1 MLFFTGAV
9 MDRLLDFV
17 LIDQNMTEDKKAAYK
32 YPFVAAEI
40 LSSPNAKIFEYF
52 STPNENGTLANFER
66 LFSCFVDKDKK
77 VLNAEIN
84 FTRAGYI
91 NKIMTNL
98 INSRSQVFCDYIFK
112 KPLFIDCLIKHSY
125 CKSISMLLLSILALP
140 AADLNSSNI
149 SVTDVSPNASNPNTN
164 WLKEVLALR
173 LDIFKKIVDEAISV
187 SDGRDQAD
195 SSTNLCN
202 LVINIMSKD
211 HAEKDDFLRTFC
223 NLYLDK
229 IVDHFAENYQSNFN
243 NRLGNIFLV
252 ILDVLIRDNDKNKYI
267 SPAKFVAY
275 FQKYALLITDPEKL
289 NPKPKRRRTTM
300 STFSIELTKT
310 NINIYKALEAVYML
324 LKYLLLTGK
333 EQAIIDSGLEKKLF
347 WYYLYFPFNN
357 VLHNQIQK
365 ILVHVVEGTS
375 RKLVNAF
382 FIENASFYEFL
393 DNTMSELKETGPST
407 KRRKGYLGHAKGLA
421 NLLIVYGM
429 KTELPITRKLTR
441 RGVEEL
447 HHALPHHREREG
459 EPGAGRRRPDRDR
472 GRQLRVHVQRRGHQE
487 AVHGLPEAG
496 AERLREPRGRGR
508 RAAERRRRGRPEDER
523 PGGEPGRRGQQGGVD

>member
-1 MLFFTGAV
+1 MLFFTNSV
-9 MDRLLDFV
+9 MDRLLDYV
-17 LIDQNMTEDKKAAYK
+17 LIDQNPAEDKKAAYK
-32 YPFVAAEI
+32 FPFVATEI
-40 LSSPNAKIFEYF
+40 LSSPNAKVFEYF
-52 STPNENGTLANFER
+52 GSPNENGTLANFER
-66 LFSCFVDKDKK
+66 LFSCFMDKEKK
-77 VLNAEIN
+77 VVSAEVN

-98 INSRSQVFCDYIFK
+98 INSKSQIFCDYIFK
-112 KPLFIDCLIKHSY
+112 KPVFIDSLIKHSY

-164 WLKEVLALR
+164 WLKEVLTLR
-173 LDIFKKIVDEAISV
+173 LDIFKKIVDETILV

-195 SSTNLCN
+195 ASNNLCN
-202 LVINIMSKD
+202 LIINILSKD

-229 IVDHFAENYQSNFN
+229 IVDHFAENFTSNFN

-267 SPAKFVAY
+267 SPAKFLAY
-275 FQKYALLITDPEKL
+275 FQKYAMLITDPERA

-300 STFSIELTKT
+300 STFSIELSKT

-324 LKYLLLTGK
+324 LKYLLVTGK
-333 EQAIIDSGLEKKLF
+333 DATVMESGLEKKIF
-347 WYYLYFPFNN
+347 WYYIFFPFNN

-365 ILVHVVEGTS
+365 ILVHVIESTN
-375 RKLVNAF
+375 RKLVGSY
-382 FIENASFYEFL
+382 FIENAAFYEFL
-393 DNTMSELKETGPST
+393 DNTLNELKETGPST

-429 KTELPITRKLTR
+429 KTEQPIISKLIR
-441 RGVEEL
+441 LNVEEL
-447 HHALPHHREREG
+447 YHALLGRREREG
-459 EPGAGRRRPDRDR
+459 EPGAGRRGSHGHR
-472 GRQLRVHVQRRGHQE
+472 GRHL
-487 AVHGLPEAG
+487 
-496 AERLREPRGRGR
+496 
-508 RAAERRRRGRPEDER
+508 
-523 PGGEPGRRGQQGGVD
+523 